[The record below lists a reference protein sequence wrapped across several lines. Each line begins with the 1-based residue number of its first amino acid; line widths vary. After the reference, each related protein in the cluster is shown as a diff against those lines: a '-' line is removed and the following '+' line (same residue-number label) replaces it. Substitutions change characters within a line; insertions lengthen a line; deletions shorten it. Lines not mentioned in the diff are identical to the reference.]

1 MHPYALA
8 NERNAAAAADQ
19 RQQHKVEGMSQDLRS
34 CSVLGDPNR
43 GTAAAAAAAAAV
55 AAAAALAAADD

>member
-1 MHPYALA
+1 MHPFALA

-19 RQQHKVEGMSQDLRS
+19 LRQHKVEGMSQDLRS
-34 CSVLGDPNR
+34 CSFFGDPKR
-43 GTAAAAAAAAAV
+43 GTAAAAAAV